1 MTPQDSKA
9 GQTPRV
15 LIVYFS
21 FSAQTSGLL
30 QHLGSGLSEEGVEVR
45 MERLQPRQTL
55 RFPLRSVFATLV
67 MMGTTL
73 FRKRI
78 PVEELSPACWEE
90 YDLVILAGPTWS
102 YNPSGPVLA
111 MLDRDGKRLF
121 EGKTMVPLISCR
133 GYWRLHWLGLRRL
146 LEKCGAVVVNRIVF
160 CHPVSEPWR
169 TMGVFLKL
177 AGKFPERGRIIGRYY
192 TRYGHSRSQLEEA
205 HVLGSKLARALKK
218 ETDLAEV
225 DLTTSSL

>member
-1 MTPQDSKA
+1 MTPRDREDHQR
-9 GQTPRV
+9 PRV

-30 QHLGSGLSEEGVEVR
+30 QHLGSGLSEEGIEVR
-45 MERLQPRQTL
+45 MERLHPRQTL
-55 RFPLRSVFATLV
+55 RFPLGSVFATLV
-67 MMGTTL
+67 MMVTTL

-78 PVEELSPACWEE
+78 PIEGLSPACWEE

-111 MLDRDGKRLF
+111 MLDRDGNRLL
-121 EGKTMVPLISCR
+121 EGKTVVPLISCR

-146 LEKCGAVVVNRIVF
+146 LDKCGATVPNRMVF
-160 CHPVSEPWR
+160 SHPVSEPWR

-205 HVLGSKLARALKK
+205 HLLGGKLARALKQG
-218 ETDLAEV
+218 TDLDDV
-225 DLTTSSL
+225 DLTTFSL